1 MRRTVMTI
9 ALLAAVTGT
18 AHAQK
23 ALQESGG
30 RHARQGFWIGFG
42 LGAGS
47 AGFDCATCPT
57 DRENAG
63 SGYLR
68 LGGTLS
74 PSFLLGVEMNGWSRS
89 ESGTDQAMAMA
100 SLMAHWYPSRR
111 GALYIKFGIGGL
123 AYMED
128 DGTDEY
134 SAAGPAAVVGV
145 GYEIRVTRN
154 MSLTPF
160 LNSMASGNTELR
172 VNDQVVA
179 TNADFKLNLV
189 QVGLGLTWH

>member
-1 MRRTVMTI
+1 MRRTVVTL
-9 ALLAAVTGT
+9 ALLAAVAGS

-23 ALQESGG
+23 AVEETGG
-30 RHARQGFWIGFG
+30 RNARQGFWIGFG
-42 LGAGS
+42 LGPGS
-47 AGFDCATCPT
+47 AGFDCANCGT
-57 DRENAG
+57 DRLSGG
-63 SGYLR
+63 SGYFR

-74 PSFLLGVEMNGWSRS
+74 RSFLLGFELNAWAHS
-89 ESGTDQAMAMA
+89 ETANDQSMAMA
-100 SLMAHWYPSRR
+100 SLMAHWYPSRN
-111 GALYIKFGIGGL
+111 GALYLKFGIGGM

-134 SAAGPAAVVGV
+134 SASGPAAVLGV

-154 MSLTPF
+154 MSITPF

-172 VNDQVVA
+172 LNDQVVA